1 MSTTSKTDY
10 NEIIFILDR
19 SGSMSGLEDDTI
31 GGYNGF
37 LQSQRDAGAAAVIST
52 VLFDHEIKVLHD
64 RVAIDKI
71 KPLTTKD
78 YQTRG
83 CTALLDAVGGAVK
96 HIHALNKKLSK
107 EAQPKKTIVVI
118 ITDGYENSSKL
129 YTYKKVKQ
137 MIEKRQEKDGW
148 EFVFLGANID
158 AAAEAAS
165 FGIKEERAVN
175 FKADS
180 IGVGCNFAM
189 MSNALLDADAAD
201 DFDAAFAKH
210 RKLVDDDIAQR
221 GK

>member
-1 MSTTSKTDY
+1 MNTTIKANY

-19 SGSMSGLEDDTI
+19 SGSMNGLEDDTI

-37 LQSQRDAGAAAVIST
+37 LQSQRDASMAAVIST
-52 VLFDHEIKVLHD
+52 VLFDHEINILHD
-64 RVAIDKI
+64 RVPIDKI
-71 KPLTTKD
+71 KPLTAKD

-83 CTALLDAVGGAVK
+83 CTALLDAVGGAIK
-96 HIHALNKKLSK
+96 HIHGLHKKLPR

-118 ITDGYENSSKL
+118 ITDGYENSSRL
-129 YTYKKVKQ
+129 YSYKKVKQ
-137 MIEKRQEKDGW
+137 LIEKRQEKDGW

-165 FGIKEERAVN
+165 FGIKKEHAIQ

-180 IGVGCNFAM
+180 RGVGCNFAM
-189 MSNALLDADAAD
+189 MSCAMLDAEAED
-201 DFDAAFAKH
+201 DFDAALTRH
-210 RKLVDDDIAQR
+210 RKLVDDDIKQC